1 MAETAHPPGQTDE
14 DIAKRV
20 HAGDTEAFGELVQRY
35 EDKLKRYGYRFLSS
49 REHIEDIV
57 QNVFLS
63 AYVNFRSFDPERR
76 FSPWIYR
83 IAHNAFVNALKRRE
97 REPLPFFDP
106 DVLFPHPVAAQRPD
120 RDLEMKQWREVLD
133 MLVEKLDAKYREPIV
148 LFYFQEL
155 DYNEISEILRLP
167 VSTVGVR
174 ISRGRQKLTKLAA
187 EHNLNF
193 SP

>member
-1 MAETAHPPGQTDE
+1 MADTAPPPSQTDE
-14 DIAKRV
+14 DIARRV
-20 HAGDTEAFGELVQRY
+20 QAGDTELFGVLVQRY

-63 AYVNFRSFDPERR
+63 AFVNFRSFDTDRR

-120 RDLEMKQWREVLD
+120 RDLEIKQTRELLD
-133 MLVEKLDAKYREPIV
+133 KLLNELDSKYREPLV

-155 DYNEISEILRLP
+155 DYNEISEIMHLP

-174 ISRGRQKLTKLAA
+174 ISRGRTKLTKLATDRGIT
-187 EHNLNF
+187 L
-193 SP
+193 

>member
-1 MAETAHPPGQTDE
+1 MAETAFPPGQTDE
-14 DIAKRV
+14 EIAKRV
-20 HAGDTEAFGELVQRY
+20 QAGDTEQFGVLVQRY

-63 AYVNFRSFDPERR
+63 AYVNFRSFDIARR

-83 IAHNAFVNALKRRE
+83 IAHNAYVNALKRRD

-120 RDLEMKQWREVLD
+120 RDLEIKQTRELLD
-133 MLVEKLDAKYREPIV
+133 KLLAELDSKYREPLV

-155 DYNEISEILRLP
+155 DYNEISEIMHLP

-174 ISRGRQKLTKLAA
+174 ISRGRNKLTKLAT
-187 EHNLNF
+187 ERGITL
-193 SP
+193 

>member
-1 MAETAHPPGQTDE
+1 MAETAPSPSPTDE
-14 DIAKRV
+14 DVAKRV
-20 HAGDTEAFGELVQRY
+20 QAGDTEAFGVLVQRY

-63 AYVNFRSFDPERR
+63 AYVNFRSFDTERR

-83 IAHNAFVNALKRRE
+83 IAHNAFVNALKRRD

-120 RDLEMKQWREVLD
+120 RDLEIKQTRELLD
-133 MLVEKLDAKYREPIV
+133 KLLNELDPKYREPLV

-174 ISRGRQKLTKLAA
+174 ISRGRTKLTALAT
-187 EHNLNF
+187 ERGITL
-193 SP
+193 

>member
-1 MAETAHPPGQTDE
+1 MAETAPPPSPTDE
-14 DIAKRV
+14 ELAKRV
-20 HAGDTEAFGELVQRY
+20 QAGDTEVFGELVKRY

-49 REHIEDIV
+49 REHIEDII

-63 AYVNFRSFDPERR
+63 AYVNFRSFDPDRR

-83 IAHNAFVNALKRRE
+83 IAHNAFVNALKRRD

-120 RDLEMKQWREVLD
+120 RDLEIKQTRELLD
-133 MLVEKLDAKYREPIV
+133 KLLAELDTKYREPLV

-155 DYNEISEILRLP
+155 DYSEISEIMHLP

-174 ISRGRQKLTKLAA
+174 ISRGRTKLTKLAT
-187 EHNLNF
+187 ERGITL
-193 SP
+193 

>member
-1 MAETAHPPGQTDE
+1 MAETAPPPGQADE

-20 HAGDTEAFGELVQRY
+20 QAGDTEAFGELVQRY
-35 EDKLKRYGYRFLSS
+35 EDKLKRYGYRFLSN

-83 IAHNAFVNALKRRE
+83 IAHNAYVNALKRRD

-120 RDLEMKQWREVLD
+120 RDLEIKQTREL
-133 MLVEKLDAKYREPIV
+133 LEKLLSELDAKYREPLV
-148 LFYFQEL
+148 LYYFQEL
-155 DYNEISEILRLP
+155 DYNEISEIMHLP

-174 ISRGRQKLTKLAA
+174 ISRGRTKLTKLAT
-187 EHNLNF
+187 ERGVTL
-193 SP
+193 

>member
-1 MAETAHPPGQTDE
+1 MAETAPPPGQADE

-20 HAGDTEAFGELVQRY
+20 QAGDTEAFGELVQRY
-35 EDKLKRYGYRFLSS
+35 EAKLKRYGYRFLSS

-63 AYVNFRSFDPERR
+63 AYVNFRSFDLERR

-120 RDLEMKQWREVLD
+120 RDLEIKQTRELLD
-133 MLVEKLDAKYREPIV
+133 KLLNELDVKYREPLV

-155 DYNEISEILRLP
+155 DYNEISEIMHLP

-174 ISRGRQKLTKLAA
+174 ISRGRAKLTKLAT
-187 EHNLNF
+187 ERGVTL
-193 SP
+193 

>member
-1 MAETAHPPGQTDE
+1 
-14 DIAKRV
+14 
-20 HAGDTEAFGELVQRY
+20 
-35 EDKLKRYGYRFLSS
+35 
-49 REHIEDIV
+49 
-57 QNVFLS
+57 
-63 AYVNFRSFDPERR
+63 
-76 FSPWIYR
+76 
-83 IAHNAFVNALKRRE
+83 
-97 REPLPFFDP
+97 LPFFDP

>member
-1 MAETAHPPGQTDE
+1 MADAAPLPGQTDE

-20 HAGDTEAFGELVQRY
+20 QAGDTEAFGLLVKRY

-63 AYVNFRSFDPERR
+63 AFVNFRSFDPDRR
-76 FSPWIYR
+76 FSPCIYR
-83 IAHNAFVNALKRRE
+83 IAHNAFVNALKRRD

-120 RDLEMKQWREVLD
+120 RDLEIKQTRELLD
-133 MLVEKLDAKYREPIV
+133 KLLAELDSKYREPLV

-155 DYNEISEILRLP
+155 DYNEISDIIHLP

-174 ISRGRQKLTKLAA
+174 ISRGRTKLTKLATKRGIT
-187 EHNLNF
+187 L
-193 SP
+193 